1 MRDGTLKL
9 NLDSEVSFSK
19 GSAEI
24 KPRFQQ
30 VLKKLAK
37 LVKKY
42 NQTVVFIVGHTDN
55 KGSKA
60 SNQKLSENRAI
71 AVRNYFENQGIAK
84 SRMHTEGRGEDEPIT
99 SNDTPEGR
107 QANRRVE
114 IYLRPIVK
122 GKEAEALESPHYGG

>member
-1 MRDGTLKL
+1 
-9 NLDSEVSFSK
+9 
-19 GSAEI
+19 SAEI
-24 KPRFQQ
+24 KPRFRQ

-37 LVKKY
+37 LVKKH

-71 AVRNYFENQGIAK
+71 AVRDYFENQGIAK

-122 GKEAEALESPHYGG
+122 GKEAEAHESPHYGG

>member
-1 MRDGTLKL
+1 MRDNTLKI

-24 KPRFQQ
+24 KPRFRQ

-37 LVKKY
+37 LVKKH

-60 SNQKLSENRAI
+60 SNQK
-71 AVRNYFENQGIAK
+71 
-84 SRMHTEGRGEDEPIT
+84 
-99 SNDTPEGR
+99 
-107 QANRRVE
+107 
-114 IYLRPIVK
+114 
-122 GKEAEALESPHYGG
+122 

>member
-1 MRDGTLKL
+1 DGTLKL